1 MAFLTHRDY
10 FRTYQLSAA
19 QYGEIFIAQVFRGKK
34 LGDSHRCFDVRARP
48 AALKDVLRAA
58 GADEHSPLWPR
69 TEDDVR
75 IEVRSKLN
83 RTPAGGK
90 ASVIHCKDS
99 NLDGL
104 RSEHSP
110 MTHLA
115 VVVVHPGSRGRA
127 HPAEEGR
134 IIHAWFL
141 TREAAKELRSKP
153 GQEQYIRLSQLA
165 TAPSPAGVI
174 SITSLVAAAAEIP
187 LEVVSSDYA
196 AEPPVIRKT
205 AGVCGGSAC
214 VGNTRI
220 PVWVLWRLRETG
232 LTDAQLLE
240 AYPSLTNQGLSA
252 AWEYAAHN
260 PAEIAADIARQ
271 VRDGNRKER
280 ASA

>member
-1 MAFLTHRDY
+1 MFCGT
-10 FRTYQLSAA
+10 
-19 QYGEIFIAQVFRGKK
+19 K
-34 LGDSHRCFDVRARP
+34 LGDSHRCFDVLARP
-48 AALKDVLRAA
+48 AALRDVLRAA
-58 GADEHSPLWPR
+58 GADEHSPLWPL

-75 IEVRSKLN
+75 IEVRSKLSQ
-83 RTPAGGK
+83 TPAGGK
-90 ASVIHCKDS
+90 ASVIYCKDS
-99 NLDGL
+99 NLDGVG
-104 RSEHSP
+104 SEHSP

-127 HPAEEGR
+127 DPAEEGR
-134 IIHAWFL
+134 IVHAWFM
-141 TREAAKELRSKP
+141 TRDAAEGLRSKP
-153 GQEQYIRLSQLA
+153 GQTQYIRVSQLA
-165 TAPSPAGVI
+165 TETLPAGVI
-174 SITSLVAAAAEIP
+174 RITSLVAAAAELP
-187 LEVVSSDYA
+187 LEVVSHDHA
-196 AEPPVIRKT
+196 AEPAVIRKT

-232 LTDAQLLE
+232 LTDARLLE
-240 AYPSLTNQGLSA
+240 AYPSLTSQGLSA